1 MPEYDAF
8 AVAFAVNDAMHNAFQ
23 YWLSITFAIILTAHL
38 ARRHLSLL
46 ITLILGSLYV
56 ACVALFF
63 IDYLHWLSLAVSTN
77 LPRAFQPEFPYG
89 TVKTVIRISLFV
101 GGTLTAVSFLGYSCR
116 RRGLTGDSEK

>member
-46 ITLILGSLYV
+46 ITLVLGSLYV
-56 ACVALFF
+56 ACAALFF
-63 IDYLHWLSLAVSTN
+63 IDYLHWLSIAFATN
-77 LPRAFQPEFPYG
+77 VPGAFQPEFPYG
-89 TVKTVIRISLFV
+89 MVKTVIRVSLFA
-101 GGTLTAVSFLGYSCR
+101 GGTLTAVSFLGYSYR
-116 RRGLTGDSEK
+116 RRGLTGDLG